1 MGSIRG
7 LVRTSALAALLVGA
21 AVAGHGDARAGD
33 AKRTVDV
40 IETDLVSD
48 DPAVRAKAATELTD
62 RFPDG
67 AVAVPMLVDLLD
79 DESPDV
85 VAAAARAI
93 DSMALAGA
101 PRITAWCADPGRF
114 DGADS
119 FGTRMEGFL
128 SLFVRSPRDVFEEVH
143 GEFEPMTAEIGA
155 QAAVADWSHPPHDL
169 WWRDATRAAF
179 RRADGEANGPVQCPT
194 RRRQSRCPA
203 PKGRLNW
210 SPGRS
215 PG

>member
-1 MGSIRG
+1 MRS
-7 LVRTSALAALLVGA
+7 VSWFPRTAALAVLA
-21 AVAGHGDARAGD
+21 AAACADRSA
-33 AKRTVDV
+33 
-40 IETDLVSD
+40 D
-48 DPAVRAKAATELTD
+48 DRIAVRAIEEELLADGPAARATAAAKLAD
-62 RFPDG
+62 LFPEG
-67 AVAVPMLVDLLD
+67 ADAVPMLIDLLD